1 MAGKGR
7 VAGREPCLDSIERAR
22 NAALAA
28 EDHQASSIILLDIRE
43 LTPFADFFVICNG
56 TSDRQIKAIGDA
68 IEESLRPHVEKPPRR
83 EGTPRS
89 GWYLLDYGD
98 LIVHIFSPEQR
109 DFYRIE
115 RLWERGKTLLTLQ

>member
-1 MAGKGR
+1 MDS
-7 VAGREPCLDSIERAR
+7 LDSIEFAR
-22 NAALAA
+22 TAALAA
-28 EDHQASSIILLDIRE
+28 EEHQASSIILLDIRE
-43 LTPFADFFVICNG
+43 MTPFADFFVICNG
-56 TSDRQIKAIGDA
+56 TSERQIKAIGDA
-68 IEESLRPHVEKPPRR
+68 VEESLRPRVDKPPRR

-109 DFYRIE
+109 DYYRLE